1 MQITVP
7 VSVPKNLRP
16 IEQSALTSIT
26 LLTATNNPPLP
37 PIVDLDPNSHIF
49 TTQKYRSWSFP
60 PDGEMPPKVTEI
72 IKRMVNSK
80 DDKDQETSDA
90 QVLVDFIQSL
100 QMGYQ
105 SLETDVRCLRTDV
118 QSLRTDVKTDVQS
131 LRTDAK
137 SLKTDVQSLRT
148 DAKSLKTDVQN
159 LRTDAKSLKID
170 VQHIGEVSVRGEEE
184 RRIMYYGVCTIIL
197 LYDYTL

>member
-1 MQITVP
+1 
-7 VSVPKNLRP
+7 
-16 IEQSALTSIT
+16 
-26 LLTATNNPPLP
+26 
-37 PIVDLDPNSHIF
+37 
-49 TTQKYRSWSFP
+49 
-60 PDGEMPPKVTEI
+60 MPPKVTEI

-118 QSLRTDVKTDVQS
+118 QSLRTD
-131 LRTDAK
+131 AK
-137 SLKTDVQSLRT
+137 SLKTDVQ
-148 DAKSLKTDVQN
+148 D

>member
-1 MQITVP
+1 
-7 VSVPKNLRP
+7 
-16 IEQSALTSIT
+16 
-26 LLTATNNPPLP
+26 
-37 PIVDLDPNSHIF
+37 
-49 TTQKYRSWSFP
+49 
-60 PDGEMPPKVTEI
+60 MPPKVTEI

-137 SLKTDVQSLRT
+137 SLKTDVQ
-148 DAKSLKTDVQN
+148 N

-184 RRIMYYGVCTIIL
+184 RRIMYYGVCPIIL

>member
-1 MQITVP
+1 
-7 VSVPKNLRP
+7 
-16 IEQSALTSIT
+16 
-26 LLTATNNPPLP
+26 
-37 PIVDLDPNSHIF
+37 
-49 TTQKYRSWSFP
+49 
-60 PDGEMPPKVTEI
+60 MPPKVTEI

-131 LRTDAK
+131 LRTHCYQLSDSIK
-137 SLKTDVQSLRT
+137 
-148 DAKSLKTDVQN
+148 
-159 LRTDAKSLKID
+159 
-170 VQHIGEVSVRGEEE
+170 
-184 RRIMYYGVCTIIL
+184 
-197 LYDYTL
+197 

>member
-1 MQITVP
+1 
-7 VSVPKNLRP
+7 
-16 IEQSALTSIT
+16 
-26 LLTATNNPPLP
+26 
-37 PIVDLDPNSHIF
+37 
-49 TTQKYRSWSFP
+49 
-60 PDGEMPPKVTEI
+60 MPPKVTEI

-118 QSLRTDVKTDVQS
+118 QSLRTD
-131 LRTDAK
+131 
-137 SLKTDVQSLRT
+137 
-148 DAKSLKTDVQN
+148 
-159 LRTDAKSLKID
+159 AKSLKID

>member
-1 MQITVP
+1 
-7 VSVPKNLRP
+7 
-16 IEQSALTSIT
+16 
-26 LLTATNNPPLP
+26 
-37 PIVDLDPNSHIF
+37 
-49 TTQKYRSWSFP
+49 
-60 PDGEMPPKVTEI
+60 MPPKVTEI

-90 QVLVDFIQSL
+90 QVLVDFIQRL

-148 DAKSLKTDVQN
+148 DAKSLKTDVQD

>member
-1 MQITVP
+1 
-7 VSVPKNLRP
+7 
-16 IEQSALTSIT
+16 
-26 LLTATNNPPLP
+26 
-37 PIVDLDPNSHIF
+37 
-49 TTQKYRSWSFP
+49 
-60 PDGEMPPKVTEI
+60 MPPKVTEI

-80 DDKDQETSDA
+80 DDKDQETNDA

-105 SLETDVRCLRTDV
+105 SLETDVRFLRTDV

-137 SLKTDVQSLRT
+137 SLK
-148 DAKSLKTDVQN
+148 
-159 LRTDAKSLKID
+159 ID

-184 RRIMYYGVCTIIL
+184 RCIMYYGVCTIIL